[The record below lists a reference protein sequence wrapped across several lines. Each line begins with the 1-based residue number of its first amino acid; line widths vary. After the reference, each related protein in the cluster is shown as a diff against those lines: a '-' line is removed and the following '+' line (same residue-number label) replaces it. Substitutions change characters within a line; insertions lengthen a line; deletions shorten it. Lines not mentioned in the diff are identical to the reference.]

1 MDEEEGEEEESGS
14 PTPAPRRQS
23 MMEASLDDKSS
34 LAKMLNA
41 KPESPS
47 GSDDED
53 SDWDD

>member
-1 MDEEEGEEEESGS
+1 MDEEEEDDEESGS
-14 PTPAPRRQS
+14 PTPALRQQS

-34 LAKMLNA
+34 LAKMLNT
-41 KPESPS
+41 KPKSPS